1 MSKDRQAANA
11 AIFPVFTG
19 CTNLAGA
26 SVMARIRTT
35 HQAFRTKVSI
45 QGRLTAADMRRL
57 EHACAS
63 ALVAQPLRLGIDI
76 RQVTEI
82 DATAAA
88 FLARLKTRG
97 AVILPEFTGGHLSPA
112 PRAARE

>member
-1 MSKDRQAANA
+1 
-11 AIFPVFTG
+11 
-19 CTNLAGA
+19 
-26 SVMARIRTT
+26 MARIRTT
-35 HQAFRTKVSI
+35 RQAFRTKVSL

-63 ALVAQPLRLGIDI
+63 ALVMQPLRLGIDV

-88 FLARLKTRG
+88 FLARLKARG
-97 AVILPEFTGGHLSPA
+97 AVIWPELTGRHPVPFSRGV
-112 PRAARE
+112 RE